1 MGWLSAV
8 LESAGQWLG
17 DKQKAKDA
25 QSAAKAANKDEYMW
39 SARLERYNAALK
51 DYYKL
56 RDRQETRNAAAE
68 YGKFSSLDKWAPEY
82 TQTYKPLQAP
92 NAPPTGANTQDM
104 SYFGQYTGGTNTA
117 AGGTPPAA
125 ANATNPQDMLH
136 DGIPGNFA
144 EWIRTHG
151 GG

>member
-1 MGWLSAV
+1 MGWLDAVISA
-8 LESAGQWLG
+8 AGTYLN
-17 DKQKAKDA
+17 DKKKNKDA
-25 QSAAKAANKDEYMW
+25 QNNAKAANKEEYLW

-68 YGKFSSLDKWAPEY
+68 YGKFSSLDKWAPGY

-92 NAPPTGANTQDM
+92 NAPPTSANVADM
-104 SYFGQYTGGTNTA
+104 SYYNGYTGGTNTA

-125 ANATNPQDMLH
+125 AANPQDMLH
-136 DGIPGNFA
+136 DGIPGNYA
-144 EWIRTHG
+144 EWERTHG